1 MKSSSSLDVSDRS
14 SPFSNFLDDI
24 AGERVCQGERVC
36 HSVVLFETFQVCRRA
51 ESGPVHI
58 LGAHRTSP
66 CEVMVYTLVAATER
80 HMAFERQSTERD
92 RAF

>member
-1 MKSSSSLDVSDRS
+1 MKSSSFLDVSDRS

-24 AGERVCQGERVC
+24 AGERVC

-66 CEVMVYTLVAATER
+66 CDVMVYTLVAATER

-92 RAF
+92 RAEF